1 MSELE
6 LNVDK
11 KAKFTTLT
19 LLFYNIWHARQK
31 LQKVC
36 LYEDSKPAPF
46 DQLHYTVS

>member
-19 LLFYNIWHARQK
+19 LLFYNI
-31 LQKVC
+31 
-36 LYEDSKPAPF
+36 
-46 DQLHYTVS
+46 